1 MKKVYIVL
9 ILVKGHNNFP
19 VNFGTGIAGTDGP
32 VAFPEDNL

>member
-19 VNFGTGIAGTDGP
+19 VNFGTGFAGFD
-32 VAFPEDNL
+32 